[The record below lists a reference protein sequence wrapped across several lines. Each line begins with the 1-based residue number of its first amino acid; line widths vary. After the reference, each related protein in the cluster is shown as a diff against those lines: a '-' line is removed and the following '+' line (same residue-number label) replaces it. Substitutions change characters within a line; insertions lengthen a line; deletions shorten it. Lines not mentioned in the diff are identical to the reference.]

1 VEDLDVNNIKF
12 MNPFLPLEEKAFL
25 KRVIEL
31 DEFKEYEFSKKELK
45 DAIASA
51 LAEQKKFKEDV
62 RKKGE
67 EVLDY
72 VNKHNEKAICLTGRP
87 YHLDKEINH
96 GIDTMI
102 NSLGLVVLT
111 EDSICHLSQIETKL
125 RVVDQWSYH
134 SRIYHAADVISRNK
148 NIELVNLNSFGCG
161 LDAIVTDQTE
171 EILKKNN
178 KLYTT
183 IKIDEINNLGAAKIR
198 IRSLIASMNKRN
210 DELNYDDGNNIDC
223 NC

>member
-1 VEDLDVNNIKF
+1 
-12 MNPFLPLEEKAFL
+12 MNPFLPKDKEPLY
-25 KRVIEL
+25 KRIVEL
-31 DEFKEYEFSKKELK
+31 DEFKEYNFNKKELVT
-45 DAIASA
+45 AIEEAFK
-51 LAEQKKFKEDV
+51 EQARFKEDV

-67 EVLDY
+67 EVLKY
-72 VNKHNEKAICLTGRP
+72 VEKHGEKAICLAGRP
-87 YHLDKEINH
+87 YHLDKEVNH

-111 EDSICHLSQIETKL
+111 EDSICHFSQIESKL
-125 RVVDQWSYH
+125 RVVDQWTFH
-134 SRIYHAADVISRNK
+134 SRVYHAAEVVSRNP

-183 IKIDEINNLGAAKIR
+183 IKIDEINN
-198 IRSLIASMNKRN
+198 
-210 DELNYDDGNNIDC
+210 
-223 NC
+223 